1 MVPNFSKGWVSS
13 IERWFSLPFKSGI
26 LFWLGGLVAW
36 LYHTGTDWTCVL
48 HWTCVKEWLTQEN
61 TVEISLFIFILLMMA
76 STMIAGIFK
85 RFDMV
90 VIRFLEGYYW
100 SGWLAK
106 LLKYLQNLQIARI
119 DARFQTLALK
129 NHKGLPPLTS
139 KEQAEYAH
147 LDWQRMFIPSE
158 AQRMPTRLGNLLR
171 ALELRPQ
178 EKYGLDIFV
187 CWSRLWLIL
196 PDNVKKEIG
205 IARDNLDTIAHI
217 WMWGLLFL
225 VWTPFTAWVI
235 IISIVVM
242 FLAYHQMLQAASIYG
257 QLIESSFDLY
267 RSNLYQE
274 LRWPLPKNPAEE
286 RQQGEQLTD
295 YLWRGSDSD
304 KPEFLN
310 KE

>member
-1 MVPNFSKGWVSS
+1 MVPNFSEGWVSS
-13 IERWFSLPFKSGI
+13 IERWFGLPFKSGI

-36 LYHTGTDWTCVL
+36 LYHNDKDWTFVRQC
-48 HWTCVKEWLTQEN
+48 LTQKN
-61 TVEISLFIFILLMMA
+61 AVEISLIIFILLMA

-85 RFDMV
+85 PFNML

-100 SGWLAK
+100 SGWRAK
-106 LLKYLQNLQIARI
+106 LLKYLQNRQIARI
-119 DARFQTLALK
+119 EARFQTLALK

-178 EKYGLDIFV
+178 EKYGLDIFI
-187 CWSRLWLIL
+187 CWPRLWLIL
-196 PDNVKKEIG
+196 PDSVKKEIG
-205 IARDNLDTIAHI
+205 IARDNLDTTTHI

-225 VWTPFTAWVI
+225 VWIPFTAWVVP
-235 IISIVVM
+235 ISIVMM
-242 FLAYHQMLQAASIYG
+242 FLVYHRMLQAASIYG

-267 RSNLYQE
+267 RSKLYQE
-274 LRWPLPKNPAEE
+274 LRWPLPKNAADE
-286 RQQGEQLTD
+286 REQGEQLTA

-304 KPEFLN
+304 KLN
-310 KE
+310 FSNNE

>member
-1 MVPNFSKGWVSS
+1 MVPNFSRGWAGS

-36 LYHTGTDWTCVL
+36 LYHTGTDWTCV
-48 HWTCVKEWLTQEN
+48 KEWLTQES
-61 TVEISLFIFILLMMA
+61 TVEISLFIFIFILLMMA
-76 STMIAGIFK
+76 STMIVGIFK

-100 SGWLAK
+100 SGWRAN
-106 LLKYLQNLQIARI
+106 LLKYLQNQQIARI
-119 DARFQTLALK
+119 EARFQTLAQK
-129 NHKGLPPLTS
+129 YDKGLPPLTS

-147 LDWQRMFIPSE
+147 LDWQRMLLPVE
-158 AQRMPTRLGNLLR
+158 DAQRMPTRLGNLLR

-187 CWSRLWLIL
+187 CWPRLWLVL
-196 PDNVKKEIG
+196 PDNVKKEIS
-205 IARDNLDTIAHI
+205 IARDNLDTTAHI

-225 VWTPFTAWVI
+225 VWTPCTAWVI

-242 FLAYHQMLQAASIYG
+242 FLAYHRMLQTASIYG

-286 RQQGEQLTD
+286 RQTGEQLTA

-304 KPEFLN
+304 KPNFSNNE
-310 KE
+310 